1 VAEGEALDAVGD
13 RLLDL
18 VLAAASGSPT
28 KTELHG
34 AREIAIFKDGVV
46 L

>member
-18 VLAAASGSPT
+18 CLRRPRQSYENRAPRG
-28 KTELHG
+28 
-34 AREIAIFKDGVV
+34 REIAIFKDGVV
-46 L
+46 Q